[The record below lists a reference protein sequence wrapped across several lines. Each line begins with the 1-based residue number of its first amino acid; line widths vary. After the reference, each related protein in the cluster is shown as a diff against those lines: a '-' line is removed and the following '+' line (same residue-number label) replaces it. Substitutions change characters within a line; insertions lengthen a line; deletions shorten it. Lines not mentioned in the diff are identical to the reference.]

1 MVPACRSTV
10 RFTSFGIWSHCS
22 GVGLSRTAPPV
33 AVRTPWWT
41 SSMPA
46 VFSSK
51 NMPLYSRLKTSTSS
65 PRCEKY
71 SRSFRASL
79 PSAAGSRPASGARR
93 SAAARVR
100 RAGIPKSLFMPSSA
114 LGHPQPSPRAS
125 SAAIMP
131 LSRRPAPGPGRA
143 EGRDRGILG
152 LTRSPRVDREDIHE
166 FRDPS

>member
-51 NMPLYSRLKTSTSS
+51 NMPLYSRLKTSTFEPALLEVLAVVQGQPALGRRQP
-65 PRCEKY
+65 PRERPQEKRRGQGQA
-71 SRSFRASL
+71 SREAEEPVHAVL
-79 PSAAGSRPASGARR
+79 
-93 SAAARVR
+93 
-100 RAGIPKSLFMPSSA
+100 RAGPP
-114 LGHPQPSPRAS
+114 
-125 SAAIMP
+125 AAEP
-131 LSRRPAPGPGRA
+131 AGLERRDYATVTPPAPGPGRA
-143 EGRDRGILG
+143 ERRDRGILG